1 MKITLNLDQ
10 YTFLEKEGALEKYKE
25 HIIAQYQFD
34 RDFSTTYEKF
44 IDFSFLWPTED
55 VKYWAGLSTLY
66 KESYKKV
73 EELFTIV
80 I

>member
-10 YTFLEKEGALEKYKE
+10 YTFLEKEDALEKYKE
-25 HIIAQYQFD
+25 QVIRRDQCDH
-34 RDFSTTYEKF
+34 DFSTTYETF
-44 IDFSFLWPTED
+44 IDSSFIWPSED
-55 VKYWAGLSTLY
+55 VKYWIGLSTSY
-66 KESYKKV
+66 KKSYKKV

>member
-10 YTFLEKEGALEKYKE
+10 YTFLKKEGALEKYKE
-25 HIIAQYQFD
+25 QIITRDQYD
-34 RDFSTTYEKF
+34 HDFSIAYETF
-44 IDFSFLWPTED
+44 IDCGFVWPSED
-55 VKYWAGLSTLY
+55 VKYWAGLSRSY
-66 KESYKKV
+66 KKSYKKV

>member
-10 YTFLEKEGALEKYKE
+10 YTFLEKEDALEKYKE
-25 HIIAQYQFD
+25 QVITRDLYDH
-34 RDFSTTYEKF
+34 DFSTTYERF
-44 IDFSFLWPTED
+44 IDGSFVWPSED
-55 VKYWAGLSTLY
+55 VKYWIDLSTSY
-66 KESYKKV
+66 KKSYKKV

>member
-10 YTFLEKEGALEKYKE
+10 YTFLKKEGALEKYKE
-25 HIIAQYQFD
+25 QIITQDQYD
-34 RDFSTTYEKF
+34 HDFSTDYEKF
-44 IDFSFLWPTED
+44 IECGFVWPTED

-66 KESYKKV
+66 QKSYKKV

>member
-10 YTFLEKEGALEKYKE
+10 YTFLEKEDALEKYKE
-25 HIIAQYQFD
+25 QIITRDQYD
-34 RDFSTTYEKF
+34 HDFSTDYEKF
-44 IDFSFLWPTED
+44 IACGFVWPTED
-55 VKYWAGLSTLY
+55 VEYWAGLSTLY
-66 KESYKKV
+66 QKSYKKV

>member
-10 YTFLEKEGALEKYKE
+10 YTFLKKEGALEKYKE
-25 HIIAQYQFD
+25 QISTRDQYD
-34 RDFSTTYEKF
+34 HDFSTAYEKF
-44 IDFSFLWPTED
+44 IDCSFVWPSED
-55 VKYWAGLSTLY
+55 AKYWIGLSTSY
-66 KESYKKV
+66 QKSYKKV